1 MRLEKGEAAER
12 RRAGTTGKPGP
23 AAWGSLVE
31 GGQARQGKLAAT
43 QLRKF
48 RPSGKQGAAVR
59 QRHKEYWVVVE
70 AVVLL

>member
-1 MRLEKGEAAER
+1 MWQGSRQGSRLEVR
-12 RRAGTTGKPGP
+12 QSRT
-23 AAWGSLVE
+23 AWGSLVE
-31 GGQARQGKLAAT
+31 GSRARQGKLAAT